1 MRQETFRWLCDRP
14 SIQWCFKTFFFEPI
28 ASTPPTLVAK
38 GATPYQHWGC
48 PSCRQRNHTLPKLF
62 FAKNN
67 HLSPGHAQSLGKKQ
81 HMMLETLAGIV
92 CFAQLLTFFST
103 PPIGMFWDSTSN
115 SAFFYTGKVI
125 FSPEFPFLHCKCHF
139 FTGNAG
145 VRHNPATFPR
155 SHRPKNEGSKNAA
168 RAKSIHGVPAPK
180 FSIPIWCTFRDPP
193 VRGGLPTPPPF
204 PLRELSK
211 KI

>member
-1 MRQETFRWLCDRP
+1 MRQKTFRWLCDRP
-14 SIQWCFKTFFFEPI
+14 SIQWCFKTVFFEPI
-28 ASTPPTLVAK
+28 ASTPPTLVAN

-67 HLSPGHAQSLGKKQ
+67 HLSPGHAQSLVKKQ

-92 CFAQLLTFFST
+92 CFAQVLTFFST

-125 FSPEFPFLHCKCHF
+125 FFHLNFHF
-139 FTGNAG
+139 CTANVIFSLEMRGFAIIQ
-145 VRHNPATFPR
+145 RHFHVATAQR
-155 SHRPKNEGSKNAA
+155 TRGAKMRA
-168 RAKSIHGVPAPK
+168 RAMSIHGVPRPEI
-180 FSIPIWCTFRDPP
+180 FHTHLVVRFGTPSEVGGGSPP
-193 VRGGLPTPPPF
+193 HSPF
-204 PLRELSK
+204 L
-211 KI
+211 